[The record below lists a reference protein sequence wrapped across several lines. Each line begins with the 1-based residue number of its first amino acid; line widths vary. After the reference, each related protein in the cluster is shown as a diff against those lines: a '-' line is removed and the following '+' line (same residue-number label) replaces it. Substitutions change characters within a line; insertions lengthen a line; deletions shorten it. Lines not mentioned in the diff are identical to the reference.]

1 MGTPPKL
8 IGDFLIE
15 LSEDLERADEY
26 ARDQA
31 AFLERESGLTEEQQ
45 RVLLTNDFRVIREAI
60 QAEYEQSTNVIVV
73 PIVRHV
79 TARTRHV
86 ASAT

>member
-60 QAEYEQSTNVIVV
+60 QAEYEQSAGVIIV
-73 PIVRHV
+73 PIIRHV
-79 TARTRHV
+79 SARAHHV
-86 ASAT
+86 AAAT